1 MLSHSIIIIVGQ
13 GISGTFLS
21 YYLLKEGKD
30 VLVFDEIKNNAS
42 SNITSGVINP
52 VTGRRIVRTWMI
64 EEIMPFAIKAYQAFE
79 QFLQINIVHQTNI
92 LDFHPTAQMQL
103 AFDERVK
110 EETYLLNVTNTES
123 WRQFF
128 NYDFGIGE
136 INPCWQINIQH
147 LLQTWRKH
155 LLEKEILIEQKFTQ
169 EHINEYKDCTIIFC
183 DGVANTIFPFFNLLP
198 FAPNKGESLIA
209 EINDLPRKN
218 IYKQSCAIVPWKDN
232 LWWVGSNYEWNYL
245 NDLPSKEFSTN
256 MEQKLKSFLKLPYKI
271 VDHFAGLRPANLER
285 RPFVGFHPINK
296 NLGILNGMGT
306 KGCSLAPYFAHQL
319 AANILHQ
326 APIHPNADV
335 KRFAGILSKQ

>member
-1 MLSHSIIIIVGQ
+1 MLSHSKIIIVGQ

-169 EHINEYKDCTIIFC
+169 EHINEYKDCTIIFVMC
-183 DGVANTIFPFFNLLP
+183 SKYNISIF
-198 FAPNKGESLIA
+198 
-209 EINDLPRKN
+209 
-218 IYKQSCAIVPWKDN
+218 
-232 LWWVGSNYEWNYL
+232 
-245 NDLPSKEFSTN
+245 
-256 MEQKLKSFLKLPYKI
+256 
-271 VDHFAGLRPANLER
+271 
-285 RPFVGFHPINK
+285 
-296 NLGILNGMGT
+296 
-306 KGCSLAPYFAHQL
+306 
-319 AANILHQ
+319 
-326 APIHPNADV
+326 
-335 KRFAGILSKQ
+335 

>member
-1 MLSHSIIIIVGQ
+1 MLSHSKIIIVGQ

>member
-1 MLSHSIIIIVGQ
+1 
-13 GISGTFLS
+13 
-21 YYLLKEGKD
+21 
-30 VLVFDEIKNNAS
+30 
-42 SNITSGVINP
+42 
-52 VTGRRIVRTWMI
+52 
-64 EEIMPFAIKAYQAFE
+64 
-79 QFLQINIVHQTNI
+79 
-92 LDFHPTAQMQL
+92 
-103 AFDERVK
+103 
-110 EETYLLNVTNTES
+110 
-123 WRQFF
+123 
-128 NYDFGIGE
+128 
-136 INPCWQINIQH
+136 
-147 LLQTWRKH
+147 
-155 LLEKEILIEQKFTQ
+155 
-169 EHINEYKDCTIIFC
+169 
-183 DGVANTIFPFFNLLP
+183 LP

-335 KRFAGILSKQ
+335 KGLQEFYQNNKSYKAAITQ